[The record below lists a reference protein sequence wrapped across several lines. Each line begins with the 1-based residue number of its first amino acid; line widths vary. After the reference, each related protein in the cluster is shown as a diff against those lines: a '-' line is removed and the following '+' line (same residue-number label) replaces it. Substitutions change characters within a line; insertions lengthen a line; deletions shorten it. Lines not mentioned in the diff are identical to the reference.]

1 MKSLPKE
8 KRPIEGTT
16 GAKYRK
22 KQLMRQLP
30 THDQD
35 PSECHDLTPQETAEM
50 KLFVEQYREK
60 ALGEA
65 HVHESDHV
73 KVEFIMYSLFFLR
86 TVHTPLR

>member
-1 MKSLPKE
+1 MDALPKE
-8 KRPIEGTT
+8 KRPIEGTG
-16 GAKYRK
+16 GAKHRK

-35 PSECHDLTPQETAEM
+35 PSECHDLTPQETEEM

-65 HVHESDHV
+65 HIQESDV
-73 KVEFIMYSLFFLR
+73 GRVSCFFLNC
-86 TVHTPLR
+86 LLIDQIDSS